1 MSAVFAKLPVCNTK
15 VVVLCHRRLMHC
27 HYVLV
32 CVCVCVHVCVCV
44 NVCVGVGVRFLL
56 GLNNTIITIFVGNN
70 NNVFLALKQLLMLVR
85 YECMW
90 LSLFY

>member
-1 MSAVFAKLPVCNTK
+1 M
-15 VVVLCHRRLMHC
+15 
-27 HYVLV
+27 
-32 CVCVCVHVCVCV
+32 CVCV